1 MTQTRLSPSVA
12 SASASATQEGGP
24 GVTSLKPEVTGR
36 PQTQMAGANGSPAA
50 HTLSSPSP
58 TASAGFPADLF
69 RCPETRGPLRYEAPT
84 PADQQT
90 AARRGDQRPV
100 EGVYVSAETGKRWPV
115 IGGIPRFVE
124 SDLYVDSFSFEWN
137 THNQTQLDSKTGSTA
152 SEEMFKTK
160 TGLDA
165 DQVRGRLVLDA
176 GVGAGRFSDV
186 LSRWGANVVGVDLSY
201 AVEASYAN
209 FRHLPNVKIAQ
220 ADIGRLPFAEGTFDY
235 IVSIG
240 VLHHTPN
247 LREYFNRLV
256 PLLKPGGE
264 ICIWVYPAQ
273 GDYIKRAAWIP
284 FTYRIPDRWFYG
296 WCRVFVPWALRHMNN
311 PVVQYIHRAFPFSN
325 QGLGVENDILD
336 TFDGYSPRYHE
347 IHNPDEVVT
356 WFNEA
361 GLIDVRT
368 LPWDTAV
375 RGRCPG
381 G

>member
-1 MTQTRLSPSVA
+1 MTTASVA
-12 SASASATQEGGP
+12 SEGPVASS
-24 GVTSLKPEVTGR
+24 GVSNSGAP
-36 PQTQMAGANGSPAA
+36 AG
-50 HTLSSPSP
+50 H
-58 TASAGFPADLF
+58 FPAQLF
-69 RCPETRGPLRYEAPT
+69 RCPDTRGSLRIEQATEA
-84 PADQQT
+84 DSRL
-90 AARRGDQRPV
+90 AARRGDKRPV
-100 EGVYVSAETGKRWPV
+100 DHVYVSDDTGKRWPV

-137 THNQTQLDSKTGSTA
+137 THNQTQLDSRTGSTS
-152 SEEMFKTK
+152 SEEMFQLK
-160 TGLDA
+160 TGLDG
-165 DQVRGRLVLDA
+165 DQVRGKLVLDA

-209 FRHLPNVKIAQ
+209 FKHLPNVKIAQ
-220 ADIGRLPFAEGTFDY
+220 ADIGRLPFAERTFDY

-247 LREYFNRLV
+247 LRAYFERLV

-284 FTYRIPDRWFYG
+284 FTYRIPDTWFYG
-296 WCRVFVPWALRHMNN
+296 WCRVFVPWALKHLNN
-311 PVVQYIHRAFPFSN
+311 PVVQYIHKAFPFSN

-361 GLIDVRT
+361 GLIDVRV

-375 RGRCPG
+375 RGRRRSEV
-381 G
+381 